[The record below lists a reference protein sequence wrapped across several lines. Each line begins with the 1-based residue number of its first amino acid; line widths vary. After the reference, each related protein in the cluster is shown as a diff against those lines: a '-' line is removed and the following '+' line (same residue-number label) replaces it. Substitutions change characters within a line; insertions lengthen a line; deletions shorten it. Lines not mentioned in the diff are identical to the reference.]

1 MALIVPD
8 YYKDFKCIAD
18 KCIHSC
24 CRGWE
29 IDIDP
34 GSMCRFKG
42 YDDITRYIKDGS
54 FVLDKDGN
62 CPFLRSDGLCSMI
75 LKYGEDMLCDICT
88 DHPRFRNYIDDDEY
102 MGIGLCCEEACR
114 LIIDREEPF
123 ALIPAVKLPDEITAV
138 QESDSHISQ
147 YIEMLCPDDIS
158 SPERADEYMKLER
171 LDEEWTIM
179 LSELRRNAVSS
190 SSRDE
195 YITANDKRFENLMI
209 YFLYRHPGNI
219 FFACESVRLI
229 AELCISSGKS
239 LYEVARMYSSEIE
252 YSDVNMEY
260 FE

>member
-1 MALIVPD
+1 
-8 YYKDFKCIAD
+8 
-18 KCIHSC
+18 
-24 CRGWE
+24 
-29 IDIDP
+29 
-34 GSMCRFKG
+34 
-42 YDDITRYIKDGS
+42 
-54 FVLDKDGN
+54 
-62 CPFLRSDGLCSMI
+62 
-75 LKYGEDMLCDICT
+75 
-88 DHPRFRNYIDDDEY
+88 
-102 MGIGLCCEEACR
+102 
-114 LIIDREEPF
+114 
-123 ALIPAVKLPDEITAV
+123 
-138 QESDSHISQ
+138 
-147 YIEMLCPDDIS
+147 
-158 SPERADEYMKLER
+158 
-171 LDEEWTIM
+171 M